1 MNGKALERDV
11 STHTNHKYH
20 NAWMDRVVS
29 DQTNSNDSTKDSGS
43 FVDEI
48 ERTVFKF
55 LVLQAYCGL

>member
-1 MNGKALERDV
+1 
-11 STHTNHKYH
+11 
-20 NAWMDRVVS
+20 MDRVVS

-55 LVLQAYCGL
+55 LVLWTYCGL